1 MSRAGGLRGLALR
14 VGSAPNVVA
23 RITQARLHRV
33 ALAGVLAFSALLE
46 FVNLS
51 SNSWANQYYS
61 AAVKSMLGSL
71 HNFFFVSSDPGGLI
85 TVDKPPLGLW
95 LQGASAAIFGFH
107 PLSLLVPEAL
117 CAVAAVAAMY
127 AIIAPRCGAW
137 AGVAAA
143 GALAVFPSFVASARD
158 NNLDALLI
166 ALMTLACLTGLRAAE
181 TGRWRWLL
189 ATAVLVGLAFNTKTL
204 AAYLVLPG
212 LAVAWLVCAPVA
224 LRRRIAMLAVATLVL
239 AAVSL
244 VWLVIVDATPASQ
257 RPYVGGTT
265 NNSELSLSFGHNGFG
280 RVLGERGAP
289 GHIVHVHRSAS
300 VNAAL
305 GGVGGRA
312 AHAAPA
318 VVLAHAAG
326 AAART
331 APVSLR
337 VTGSTSSVGPAGLLR
352 LFDHATG
359 DQGAWLLAFAVIG
372 LIALALVVAF
382 EPPGG
387 RRRDPRLAVALVMG
401 GWFVVEGLVLSFSSG
416 IVHPYYVSALGP
428 GLAAMV
434 GAGAAAFVSLVARR
448 RAFAVLPALAF
459 ALTVITAI
467 VLLGR
472 EHDYLHWL
480 LAVLVAVA
488 VIVVGAIVL
497 RPSDGAASVGVG
509 VLAALLV
516 PAIYSATVWQVP
528 VDGTFPV
535 AGPYIQDNVDSYG
548 IPPDDVQSYRT
559 LLAYVRPREPGARWD
574 VLTQGSNT
582 AAALILVGGR
592 AAALGGYGTIDPVLS
607 PAALAARISRG
618 QARYVALGGGY
629 ASRGGNAASAAVA
642 AACREVPFPAWR
654 SPHNYGTSAHPDYRY
669 PHGGWNLVLYDCA
682 GREHALAAA

>member
-1 MSRAGGLRGLALR
+1 MRGR
-14 VGSAPNVVA
+14 
-23 RITQARLHRV
+23 HRRRDV
-33 ALAGVLAFSALLE
+33 R
-46 FVNLS
+46 
-51 SNSWANQYYS
+51 
-61 AAVKSMLGSL
+61 
-71 HNFFFVSSDPGGLI
+71 
-85 TVDKPPLGLW
+85 
-95 LQGASAAIFGFH
+95 
-107 PLSLLVPEAL
+107 
-117 CAVAAVAAMY
+117 
-127 AIIAPRCGAW
+127 IIAPRCGAW

-166 ALMTLACLTGLRAAE
+166 LLMTLACLTGLRAVE

-189 ATAVLVGLAFNTKTL
+189 GTAVLVGLAFNTKTL
-204 AAYLVLPG
+204 AAYLVVPG

-224 LRRRIAMLAVATLVL
+224 MRRRIAMLAAAAVTL

-289 GHIVHVHRSAS
+289 GPHR
-300 VNAAL
+300 AL
-305 GGVGGRA
+305 QRGRGRGRGGRGGGGA
-312 AHAAPA
+312 GGAGGP
-318 VVLAHAAG
+318 LAHAAG
-326 AAART
+326 AT
-331 APVSLR
+331 APPNAAASLR
-337 VTGSTSSVGPAGLLR
+337 ATGSTSSVGPAGLFR

-372 LIALALVVAF
+372 LLALALVVAF
-382 EPPGG
+382 EPPAR

-401 GWFVVEGLVLSFSSG
+401 GWFAVEGLVLSFSSG

-434 GAGAAAFVSLVARR
+434 GAGAAAFVSLVRR
-448 RAFAVLPALAF
+448 RVAFAALPALAF

-480 LAVLVAVA
+480 LPVLIAVA
-488 VIVVGAIVL
+488 VIVVVAIVL
-497 RPSDGAASVGVG
+497 RPADASVSIGVG

-548 IPPDDVQSYRT
+548 IPPDDVESYRT

-607 PAALAARISRG
+607 PAALATRISEG
-618 QARYVALGGGY
+618 QTRYVALGGGY

-642 AACREVPFPAWR
+642 AVCREVPFPDWR
-654 SPHNYGTSAHPDYRY
+654 SPHNYGTAAHPDYRY

-682 GREHALAAA
+682 GRERALAVREQFVHPSDRRRNRGRSWRSAQ

>member
-1 MSRAGGLRGLALR
+1 M
-14 VGSAPNVVA
+14 VA
-23 RITQARLHRV
+23 RITQARPHRV
-33 ALAGVLAFSALLE
+33 ALAGVLALSALLE

-143 GALAVFPSFVASARD
+143 GALAVFPSFVASGRD

-166 ALMTLACLTGLRAAE
+166 LLMTLACLTGLRAVE
-181 TGRWRWLL
+181 TGRWSWLL
-189 ATAVLVGLAFNTKTL
+189 GTAVLVGLAFNTKTL
-204 AAYLVLPG
+204 AAYLVVPG
-212 LAVAWLVCAPVA
+212 LALAWLVCAPVA
-224 LRRRIAMLAVATLVL
+224 LRRRIAMLAAATVTL
-239 AAVSL
+239 AAISL
-244 VWLVIVDATPASQ
+244 VWLVIVDLTPASQ

-265 NNSELSLSFGHNGFG
+265 NNSELSLSFEHNGFG

-289 GHIVHVHRSAS
+289 GHIVHVHRSA
-300 VNAAL
+300 NAP
-305 GGVGGRA
+305 GGGSAGPV
-312 AHAAPA
+312 AHAAVA
-318 VVLAHAAG
+318 
-326 AAART
+326 T
-331 APVSLR
+331 APATTASLR
-337 VTGSTSSVGPAGLLR
+337 ATGSTSSVGPAGLFR

-372 LIALALVVAF
+372 LLALALVVAF
-382 EPPGG
+382 EAPAQ

-434 GAGAAAFVSLVARR
+434 GAGAAAFVSLVRR
-448 RAFAVLPALAF
+448 SVAFTALPALAF
-459 ALTVITAI
+459 GLTVITAI

-480 LAVLVAVA
+480 LPVLIAVA
-488 VIVVGAIVL
+488 VIVVGAIAL
-497 RPSDGAASVGVG
+497 RPADASVSIGVG

-535 AGPYIQDNVDSYG
+535 AGPYIQDNLDSYG
-548 IPPDDVQSYRT
+548 IPPDDVDSYRT

-607 PAALAARISRG
+607 PAALATRISRG
-618 QARYVALGGGY
+618 QTRYVALGGGY

-642 AACREVPFPAWR
+642 AACREVPFPDWR
-654 SPHNYGTSAHPDYRY
+654 SPHNYGTAAHPNYRY

-682 GREHALAAA
+682 GREHALAGA